1 MKKCSKCKQEKSL
14 NEYSKDSS
22 RKDGISAICKPCRN
36 ILSNK
41 WLNKNKEE
49 YYAKRKG
56 KYNEYYK
63 NRYTNFTPEQRQKQ
77 REYLN
82 KWGKENKDKVNGYKN
97 KMRKNNP
104 IFRLK
109 ESIRTRIYQFL
120 KGKKDESMEYLLG
133 CDIEFY
139 KKYLEKQFTPEMNW
153 GNYGTY
159 WEIDHIKMLSTFNL
173 ENLVERKEAFT
184 FTNTRPLP
192 IKENR
197 QRKN

>member
-1 MKKCSKCKQEKSL
+1 MKKCSKCKQEKLL
-14 NEYSKDSS
+14 NEYNKDSS
-22 RKDGISAICKPCRN
+22 RKDGISTICKPCRK
-36 ILSNK
+36 IVSNK
-41 WLNKNKEE
+41 WLEKNKEE
-49 YYAKRKG
+49 HYAKRKG

-63 NRYTNFTPEQRQKQ
+63 ERYASFSPQQRQEQ
-77 REYLN
+77 REYLREWEQN
-82 KWGKENKDKVNGYKN
+82 NKDKVNGYK
-97 KMRKNNP
+97 RKQRQKTQ
-104 IFRLK
+104 FRLK
-109 ESIRTRIYQFL
+109 ENIRTRMYQYL

-139 KKYLEKQFTPEMNW
+139 KKYLEKQFTPQMTW
-153 GNYGTY
+153 DNYGTY